1 MLVVI
6 VEFNW
11 QAMKKGGRSNEQ
23 NKVYNNNIRNTETF
37 LAIVTSFSIIMNT
50 KVSVAN
56 IRQNIREL
64 KKQMQNLSKT

>member
-1 MLVVI
+1 
-6 VEFNW
+6 
-11 QAMKKGGRSNEQ
+11 MKKGGRSNEQ
-23 NKVYNNNIRNTETF
+23 NKVYNNNIRNIETF

>member
-1 MLVVI
+1 
-6 VEFNW
+6 
-11 QAMKKGGRSNEQ
+11 MKKGGRSNEQ